1 MFFSAASGTPMKRA
15 LSIARTRDLNGSW
28 QLDSEPILPLAE
40 QIENSALYFEKR
52 NKTWFLFTNHVG
64 LDNRGEYTDALWV
77 YWSKDLVHW
86 DPNKKAIVLDGQNC
100 TWSSDCIGMPSV
112 VQTGKRL
119 AILYDAPGAKSV
131 SHMKRDVGLAGL
143 DLPLVAPECPRRHPS
158 GNRTQGWSR
167 RFSSRRTRWG
177 PRVAQFWC

>member
-1 MFFSAASGTPMKRA
+1 MKRA

-131 SHMKRDVGLAGL
+131 SHMKRDVGLAWL

>member
-1 MFFSAASGTPMKRA
+1 MAELCTEATTTSIPGPFHTAISHNSHPISPSA
-15 LSIARTRDLNGSW
+15 LSSTKPADHNW
-28 QLDSEPILPLAE
+28 
-40 QIENSALYFEKR
+40 NSALYFEKR

-112 VQTGKRL
+112 VQAGKRL

-131 SHMKRDVGLAGL
+131 SHMKRDIGLAWL
-143 DLPLVAPECPRRHPS
+143 DLPLVVPE
-158 GNRTQGWSR
+158 
-167 RFSSRRTRWG
+167 
-177 PRVAQFWC
+177 